1 MTNSNRINV
10 PLIAKNIEDAHKKLA
25 SKELD
30 PFFTRDVT
38 EQIHQCLED
47 QIARIRHTS
56 KVVPRACR
64 GLFRAVSEIH
74 GPHLHGVQS
83 LPRFAD
89 GQGIHADIDIGCN
102 LQRFACS
109 TLRHAGNVLIVH

>member
-47 QIARIRHTS
+47 QIALDRWLPENATS
-56 KVVPRACR
+56 TEDSWTTQEQLEKARQNYQ
-64 GLFRAVSEIH
+64 LTKNS
-74 GPHLHGVQS
+74 
-83 LPRFAD
+83 
-89 GQGIHADIDIGCN
+89 
-102 LQRFACS
+102 
-109 TLRHAGNVLIVH
+109 